1 MMRVILQEDVPNLG
15 VVGDLVQVKDGY
27 ARNFLIPK
35 GKAVFASVR
44 SVNELDHQK
53 RLAAHRREQATA
65 EAQKSKTSIEQM
77 SIAITA
83 KTAPPQLDDE
93 GNPIQDT
100 LPKLFGSVTNR
111 DLARVL
117 AGQDVKVDR
126 HRVTLEAPVRT
137 VGKFSANVRLDGGIV
152 AKLPFWVIPEGSE
165 DVEAAKRDVEER
177 QQAAEAEA
185 AAAAQAEIEKQ
196 QALAAA
202 AEAEKVA
209 REAAAAEAERSADE
223 EADGDASEGEDED
236 S

>member
-1 MMRVILQEDVPNLG
+1 V
-15 VVGDLVQVKDGY
+15 
-27 ARNFLIPK
+27 
-35 GKAVFASVR
+35 
-44 SVNELDHQK
+44 H
-53 RLAAHRREQATA
+53 
-65 EAQKSKTSIEQM
+65 
-77 SIAITA
+77 
-83 KTAPPQLDDE
+83 
-93 GNPIQDT
+93 
-100 LPKLFGSVTNR
+100 
-111 DLARVL
+111 